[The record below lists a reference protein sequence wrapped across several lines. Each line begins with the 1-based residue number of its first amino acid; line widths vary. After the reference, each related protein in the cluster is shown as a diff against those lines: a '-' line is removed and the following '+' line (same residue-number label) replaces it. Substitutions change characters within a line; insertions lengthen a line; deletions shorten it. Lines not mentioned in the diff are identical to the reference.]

1 MTAKKIYYILI
12 ASLIL
17 VVLLIGLTVY
27 FGFSI
32 MKKESQK
39 IIDAKLNIAKAQKT
53 ESIYSSNKDLYMSN
67 QALANKINDFL
78 PSDKEQD
85 LIVAQLNSFANQ
97 AQLTISTISFPSSTL
112 DPNSK
117 QKVKSDISQA
127 TPVSGLKGVYEIP
140 IVVTVSNTSEESIK
154 TDNLLTLLDQIES
167 SPRNMRITSISYD
180 SGSNEI
186 QLNISIFVKKAE

>member
-1 MTAKKIYYILI
+1 MTAKKMYYIMLG
-12 ASLIL
+12 SLII
-17 VVLLIGLTVY
+17 VVLLLGLTMY
-27 FGFSI
+27 FGLSV

-39 IIDAKLNIAKAQKT
+39 IINAKLNIAKAQKT
-53 ESIYSSNKDLYMSN
+53 ESIYSSNKDLYISN
-67 QALANKINDFL
+67 KDLANKIDDFL

-85 LIVAQLNSFANQ
+85 LIVAQLNSFATQ
-97 AQLTISTISFPSSTL
+97 SQLIISSISFPSSTL

-127 TPVSGLKGVYEIP
+127 TPVPGLKGVYEIP
-140 IVVTVSNTSEESIK
+140 TIVTVSNTTEESIK
-154 TDNLLTLLDQIES
+154 TDNLLTLLEQIES